1 MENEKEILLRLSEGD
16 EKAFSHIFRTY
27 YSKVKSFSYGFLKDR
42 DEAEEL
48 TQMIFIKLWEKKEAF
63 ASVNNFDSYMFTLS
77 KYTIFNYI
85 EARHIIPVE
94 IDDAQDV
101 SDTITPYDEIVA
113 NDLKLLVD
121 LTVSEMPPQRRQI
134 FHLSRQDGLT
144 NDEIAVKLGIQKKTV
159 ENHLNLALKELRNV
173 IGFVVITY
181 IMLME

>member
-16 EKAFSHIFRTY
+16 EKAFRHIFRTY
-27 YSKVKSFSYGFLKDR
+27 YSKIKSFSYGFLKDG

-77 KYTIFNYI
+77 KYTLLNYI
-85 EARHIIPVE
+85 EAAP
-94 IDDAQDV
+94 DV
-101 SDTITPYDEIVA
+101 SDTTTPYDEIVA

-121 LTVSEMPPQRRQI
+121 LTVSEMPPQRKQI
-134 FHLSRQDGLT
+134 FHLSRQEGLT

-173 IGFVVITY
+173 IGFIVITY

>member
-16 EKAFSHIFRTY
+16 EKAFRHIFRTY
-27 YSKVKSFSYGFLKDR
+27 YSKIKSFSYGFLKDR

-113 NDLKLLVD
+113 NDLKL
-121 LTVSEMPPQRRQI
+121 
-134 FHLSRQDGLT
+134 
-144 NDEIAVKLGIQKKTV
+144 GIQKKTV

>member
-1 MENEKEILLRLSEGD
+1 MKRLSGI
-16 EKAFSHIFRTY
+16 SSVHIIQKSNPFHMVFKRQRRGRRTY
-27 YSKVKSFSYGFLKDR
+27 SNDFHKTVG
-42 DEAEEL
+42 
-48 TQMIFIKLWEKKEAF
+48 KERSF

-94 IDDAQDV
+94 IDDVPDV
-101 SDTITPYDEIVA
+101 SDTTTPYDEIVA

-121 LTVSEMPPQRRQI
+121 LTVSEMPPQRKQI
-134 FHLSRQDGLT
+134 FHLSRQEGLT

-173 IGFVVITY
+173 IGFIVITY